1 MKYFGIRELI
11 PCVDGHCKDGRCG
24 YDESTVV
31 KVPSEVIMNA
41 IALAENVLDPARE
54 QLGMPI
60 KVNSGYRCPL
70 KNKAVGGVENSQH
83 LRGEAADIS
92 VKSEKLKVKS
102 DLDELASIIVR
113 QGKFDQLIIYPTF
126 LHVSYKRNGVNR
138 HKVLKK
144 TSTGYAV
151 ISHREIC

>member
-1 MKYFGIRELI
+1 MKYFKINEFV
-11 PCVDGHCKDGRCG
+11 CRCG
-24 YDESTVV
+24 CEM
-31 KVPSEVIMNA
+31 PAEARQNIE
-41 IALAENVLDPARE
+41 ALVDNVLDLVRE
-54 QLGMPI
+54 AYGKPI
-60 KVNSGYRCPL
+60 YVNSGYRCE
-70 KNKAVGGVENSQH
+70 KHNKAVGGVPRSQH
-83 LRGEAADIS
+83 LVGQAADIS